1 MLASPAN
8 LIRMLLIGTPGS
20 EFRLAAEMAREAG
33 AEVLLI
39 EDARSAIELL
49 RQDGRDLVMID
60 VDLDVSGFLK
70 QLRSERIAVPVIACG
85 VHASAE
91 RAVAAIR
98 AGALD
103 YIPLP
108 PQRDLIAAAIV
119 TMCHRVALPIG
130 EDAMLTRAV
139 SYARAIAPSG
149 APILIAGETGTG
161 KEVMARMIHDAS
173 GRVGRFVAV
182 ECSGVAEEV
191 IESELFGHAA
201 GAFSGAVAH
210 RAGRLD
216 EAAGGTVFLREIG
229 ALPPTVQARL
239 AAELQEG
246 MGRACSDGR
255 NPQSR
260 SRLIVSTSKDLAS
273 LVASG
278 SFRADLLAR
287 LELLRIELPPLRA
300 RGEDIERLGVH
311 FAARLAE
318 LNGLPLRKLSSDALQ
333 SLRLYDWPGN
343 VRELE
348 DVIHRAVLL
357 AEGPL
362 IESSALVLSDG
373 DQINAAEAPTDRVE
387 VGREVE
393 SLVGRSVADVERDL
407 ILQTLKRCGGNRTTA
422 SVILGI
428 SVRTMRNKLKSFIE
442 AGIPISPA
450 A

>member
-1 MLASPAN
+1 
-8 LIRMLLIGTPGS
+8 
-20 EFRLAAEMAREAG
+20 
-33 AEVLLI
+33 
-39 EDARSAIELL
+39 
-49 RQDGRDLVMID
+49 
-60 VDLDVSGFLK
+60 
-70 QLRSERIAVPVIACG
+70 
-85 VHASAE
+85 
-91 RAVAAIR
+91 
-98 AGALD
+98 
-103 YIPLP
+103 
-108 PQRDLIAAAIV
+108 
-119 TMCHRVALPIG
+119 
-130 EDAMLTRAV
+130 MLTRAV